1 MEWKKCKW
9 RNEGMTGPREN
20 IIISKTES
28 FADRITKMYKYLSEK
43 RQGDKEM
50 LKQIVRSGTSVGA
63 NVSEGQF
70 AQTRADFLTKMTIA
84 LKEANETRFW
94 LKRLYAYGS
103 LTDSEFDSIIK
114 DNEEI
119 INILTTITRTT
130 RKNMRND
137 SNEKKW

>member
-1 MEWKKCKW
+1 
-9 RNEGMTGPREN
+9 MTMSREN
-20 IIISKTES
+20 IIISKTEN
-28 FADRITKMYKYLSEK
+28 FADRITRMYRYLLEK
-43 RQGDKEM
+43 RQGDKDM

-70 AQTRADFLTKMTIA
+70 AQTKADFLTKMTIA

-94 LKRLYAYGS
+94 LKRLYAFGS
-103 LTDSEFDSIIK
+103 LSDSEFESIIN

-130 RKNMRND
+130 RKNL
-137 SNEKKW
+137 KK

>member
-1 MEWKKCKW
+1 MAS
-9 RNEGMTGPREN
+9 PRDN
-20 IIISKTES
+20 IIAEKTER
-28 FADRITKMYKYLSEK
+28 FADRITKMYRYLSEK
-43 RQGDKEM
+43 QHGDKDM

-70 AQTRADFLTKMTIA
+70 AQTKADFLTKMTIA

-103 LTDSEFDSIIK
+103 LTNIEFNSIIH

-119 INILTTITRTT
+119 ISILTTITRTT
-130 RKNMRND
+130 KENLRK
-137 SNEKKW
+137 S

>member
-1 MEWKKCKW
+1 M
-9 RNEGMTGPREN
+9 PREN

-70 AQTRADFLTKMTIA
+70 AQTKADFLTKMTIA

-94 LKRLYAYGS
+94 LRRLYAYGS
-103 LTDSEFDSIIK
+103 LSDNEFDSIIK
-114 DNEEI
+114 DIEEI

-130 RKNMRND
+130 RKNMRDDKDERN
-137 SNEKKW
+137 

>member
-1 MEWKKCKW
+1 
-9 RNEGMTGPREN
+9 MTMSREN
-20 IIISKTES
+20 IIISKTEN
-28 FADRITKMYKYLSEK
+28 FADRITRMYRYLLEK
-43 RQGDKEM
+43 RQGDKDM

-70 AQTRADFLTKMTIA
+70 AQTKADFLTKMTIA

-94 LKRLYAYGS
+94 LKRLYAFGS
-103 LTDSEFDSIIK
+103 LSDSEFESIIN

-130 RKNMRND
+130 RKNL
-137 SNEKKW
+137 KKC

>member
-1 MEWKKCKW
+1 
-9 RNEGMTGPREN
+9 MTDSREN
-20 IIISKTES
+20 IIVEKSER
-28 FADRITKMYKYLSEK
+28 FADRITKMYRYLSEK
-43 RQGDKEM
+43 RLGDKDM

-70 AQTRADFLTKMTIA
+70 AQSKADFLTKMTIA

-94 LKRLYAYGS
+94 LKRLYAFGS
-103 LTDSEFDSIIK
+103 LNENEYQSIIK

-130 RKNMRND
+130 RENL
-137 SNEKKW
+137 KK